1 MRCSSDRSHAYED
14 RGICHAIA
22 TLIIQFLDLIQ
33 QSTHAR
39 ATRREQQR
47 SRRLS
52 CN

>member
-1 MRCSSDRSHAYED
+1 MRCSSNRSHAQGD
-14 RGICHAIA
+14 RGTDHAIA
-22 TLIIQFLDLIQ
+22 TLIIQLFELIQ

-39 ATRREQQR
+39 ANRREQQR